1 MDIQPSEWKLE
12 TLRCRCLFHLKY
24 FNEFCEYVSFL
35 KFGYVPVR
43 GRGGGRGG
51 GGGAEGGKK
60 CKLFGKFCSDV
71 LNECSLY

>member
-1 MDIQPSEWKLE
+1 MDIEPSEWKLE

-43 GRGGGRGG
+43 GRGGRR
-51 GGGAEGGKK
+51 EGGVGVREVRNVSF
-60 CKLFGKFCSDV
+60 LENFAQM
-71 LNECSLY
+71 Y

>member
-43 GRGGGRGG
+43 GRGGGGG
-51 GGGAEGGKK
+51 GVGVREVRNVSFLENFAQM
-60 CKLFGKFCSDV
+60 
-71 LNECSLY
+71 Y

>member
-51 GGGAEGGKK
+51 VGVREVRNVSFLENFAQM
-60 CKLFGKFCSDV
+60 
-71 LNECSLY
+71 Y